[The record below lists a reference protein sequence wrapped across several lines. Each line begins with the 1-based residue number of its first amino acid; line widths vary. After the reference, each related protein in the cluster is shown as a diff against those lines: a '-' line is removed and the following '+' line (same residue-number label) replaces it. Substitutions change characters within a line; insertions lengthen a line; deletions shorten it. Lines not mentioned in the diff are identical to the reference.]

1 MKPLSDSLTFTVPLS
16 TSAHARAE
24 QFSRQQSNPQKAK
37 QVYLNTL
44 AVSAVNF
51 YLRCMGI
58 ETDWDASYSCNPV
71 MYSLMDI
78 ADLDVKN
85 RGKLECIPLLSPN
98 QIIRIPPE
106 VWSDRIG
113 YVAVELDSSLQRA
126 TVLGFTETVPESG
139 ELPIAQLRSLE
150 DLLEHLRQNEQPE
163 PLRTQ
168 VNLSQWF
175 KHLFEANWQPVE
187 ALFGT
192 ENLAFSFRSDS
203 QLSEAT
209 IRRAKLL
216 DLGLQLGSQSVVML
230 VAITP
235 EAEQKVGI
243 LVQVHP
249 DVGETFLPPHL
260 KLGLLSRSGKILQ
273 EVQSRSQDNYIQLK
287 RFRGLFGEGFNIQ
300 VTLGNTTM
308 TETFVI

>member
-1 MKPLSDSLTFTVPLS
+1 MKPLSDSLTFTVPLN

-24 QFSRQQSNPQKAK
+24 QFCRQQNNPQKAK

-78 ADLDVKN
+78 ADLDIKN
-85 RGKLECIPLLSPN
+85 RGKLECIPVLSPN
-98 QIIRIPPE
+98 QIICIPPE

-113 YVAVELDSSLQRA
+113 YVVVELDSSLQRA

-175 KHLFEANWQPVE
+175 KNLFEANWQPVE

-260 KLGLLSRSGKILQ
+260 KLGLLSRAGEILQ

-300 VTLGNTTM
+300 VTLGDTTM

>member
-24 QFSRQQSNPQKAK
+24 QFRRQQSNPQKAK

-71 MYSLMDI
+71 MCSLMDI
-78 ADLDVKN
+78 ADLDIKN
-85 RGKLECIPLLSPN
+85 RGKLECLPVLPPS
-98 QIIRIPPE
+98 QIVCIPPE

-139 ELPIAQLRSLE
+139 ELPINQLRSLE
-150 DLLEHLRQNEQPE
+150 DLLEHLRQSEQPE
-163 PLRTQ
+163 SLKTQ

-175 KHLFEANWQPVE
+175 KNLFETGWQPFE
-187 ALFGT
+187 AIFGT

-209 IRRAKLL
+209 IRRAKLI

-235 EAEQKVGI
+235 DANQKVSI

-249 DVGETFLPPHL
+249 DAGEMFLPPNI
-260 KLGLLSRSGKILQ
+260 KLVLLSLSGETLQ
-273 EVQSRSQDNYIQLK
+273 EVQSRSHDNYIQLK
-287 RFRGLFGEGFNIQ
+287 RFRGLPGEGFSIQ
-300 VTLGNTTM
+300 VTLGNTTV

>member
-1 MKPLSDSLTFTVPLS
+1 MKPLSDSLTFTVPLN

-24 QFSRQQSNPQKAK
+24 QFCRQQSNPQKAK

-85 RGKLECIPLLSPN
+85 RGKLECLPVLSPN
-98 QIIRIPPE
+98 QIICIPPE

-150 DLLEHLRQNEQPE
+150 DLLEYLRQNEQPE

-187 ALFGT
+187 AFFGT

-260 KLGLLSRSGKILQ
+260 KLGLLSRSGEILQ

-300 VTLGNTTM
+300 VTLGNATM
-308 TETFVI
+308 METFVI